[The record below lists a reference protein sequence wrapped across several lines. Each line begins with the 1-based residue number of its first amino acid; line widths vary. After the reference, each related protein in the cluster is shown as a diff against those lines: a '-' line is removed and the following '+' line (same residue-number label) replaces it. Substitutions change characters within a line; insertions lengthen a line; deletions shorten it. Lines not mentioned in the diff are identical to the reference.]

1 MYPMHLVGF
10 YLTLLSFGT
19 LSLCKLC
26 VHAWTEGEQE
36 PLLKC
41 HAYQYQQQTFEQ
53 TTSSFLL
60 PDEIVVADCSS
71 NGHWPLT
78 KSCKSSHSGIFFDP
92 DTQALF
98 STGSI
103 TPDGK
108 PKHHHASFVH
118 QTWNISTATTS
129 SAICAAFVPHAI
141 FMPIAYDEVAYQTEG
156 SNYYVTHTDSL
167 LPLWNVLK
175 KRQKATPHAL
185 LPEIF
190 LFAFNVEGKIDLST
204 RAFDDFSK
212 YWIQS
217 LQLLLGDV
225 QVQVGTTAALS
236 RHLHLA
242 VIDGGVGGVAG
253 VGTVRGSS
261 SSSESESEGEGG
273 ALPGALCFGEVL
285 FGAPQFNPTRRAVRS
300 FSQDFRRVSKWG

>member
-108 PKHHHASFVH
+108 PSSCILCSSNMEYFHRNYLFCNMCCFCTPCYLHAH
-118 QTWNISTATTS
+118 R
-129 SAICAAFVPHAI
+129 
-141 FMPIAYDEVAYQTEG
+141 
-156 SNYYVTHTDSL
+156 L
-167 LPLWNVLK
+167 
-175 KRQKATPHAL
+175 
-185 LPEIF
+185 
-190 LFAFNVEGKIDLST
+190 
-204 RAFDDFSK
+204 
-212 YWIQS
+212 
-217 LQLLLGDV
+217 
-225 QVQVGTTAALS
+225 
-236 RHLHLA
+236 
-242 VIDGGVGGVAG
+242 
-253 VGTVRGSS
+253 
-261 SSSESESEGEGG
+261 
-273 ALPGALCFGEVL
+273 
-285 FGAPQFNPTRRAVRS
+285 
-300 FSQDFRRVSKWG
+300 